1 MRERYDFLT
10 TETEETLDGNIKAA
24 AYGLDKSAEAV
35 YQIQRCEAVDP
46 FAHFDKFAEGLTKG
60 KVSIRRYITRLE
72 YLEERNIGSAAAVR
86 QPGEAIQNQFHEF
99 SRFTEEFMQ
108 GISDGSLDLTETEHL
123 LDILAILKP
132 LVNASETSLLAH
144 KAKLEK

>member
-24 AYGLDKSAEAV
+24 AYGLDKSAESV
-35 YQIQRCEAVDP
+35 YQIIRCEAVDP

-60 KVSIRRYITRLE
+60 KVSLRRYITRLE
-72 YLEERNIGSAAAVR
+72 YHEQRNIGLAVVR
-86 QPGEAIQNQFHEF
+86 QPGEAIQKQFHEF

-108 GISDGSLDLTETEHL
+108 GISDGSLDLAETERL

-132 LVNASETSLLAH
+132 LVNTSESSLLAH